1 MYSEAIKSVTKVI
14 FEVKSSET
22 LKAHFS
28 EQSCELTM
36 IMIQTVFHALALHPT
51 VTI

>member
-1 MYSEAIKSVTKVI
+1 MHSEAIKSVTKVK
-14 FEVKSSET
+14 FEGKSTEILKVHISER
-22 LKAHFS
+22 
-28 EQSCELTM
+28 SCELTM

>member
-1 MYSEAIKSVTKVI
+1 MHSEALKSVTKVI
-14 FEVKSSET
+14 FEGKYSET
-22 LKAHFS
+22 LKVHIS
-28 EQSCELTM
+28 EQSYKLTM